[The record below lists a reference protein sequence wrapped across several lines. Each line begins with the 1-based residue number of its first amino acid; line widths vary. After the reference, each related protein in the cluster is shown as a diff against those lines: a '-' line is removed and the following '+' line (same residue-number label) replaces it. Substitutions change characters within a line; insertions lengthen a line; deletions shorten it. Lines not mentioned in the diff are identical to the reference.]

1 MKIGADS
8 KTLEQIF
15 YGLDKKYYIPKYQ
28 RDYSWTSGEEL
39 KELWTDVLSAFSK
52 DKDYFMGTIL
62 LAKHDEHAD
71 HFDIVDGQQRTV
83 SFMLLLSVIRDYS
96 KLIQDG
102 KISTKYLSAEY
113 GDEDDIA
120 DELYSEV
127 RGHIGKKDNYLR
139 VTNKDQPFFEKALDV
154 KRRELKTEV
163 NKSTNRIIKGKRF
176 FQDEIQKEFFERINS
191 LDNLKRFYEFCIT
204 KLKFVTIVVED
215 DYDAYVIFESLNSK
229 GMDLSVADLLKNKV
243 LNNIKDDRDQEIVL
257 NDWDELVKTIQDIPA
272 NFVDYIRV
280 YWNAYKS
287 SDTTKSTLYK
297 SIRSDIGVDTG
308 KTKELVNELLNN
320 AVYFDKLK
328 NKSNL
333 NWPKLNLKDKWAEDV
348 AEMNL
353 LGYTIHLPCFLYA
366 MKNNESILPEL
377 AKKSKVLLFRWVTIC
392 DFGVGEVDTLFKDVL
407 KSLKNKKT
415 DKETLE
421 LFDSLMKKVDDEVF
435 FEAFE
440 NFETENSKIM
450 KYIMTKLHIKD
461 NGASLVPNFLQVDL
475 EHILPQQLDIW
486 RDAGD
491 MEWFSM
497 PYKRWVYSVGNVA
510 LWEKSKNRSQKN
522 DRFKSKKVGYADSIF
537 PETQELALVREW
549 TGKAITDRASSL
561 ANKALTAWGS

>member
-1 MKIGADS
+1 
-8 KTLEQIF
+8 
-15 YGLDKKYYIPKYQ
+15 
-28 RDYSWTSGEEL
+28 
-39 KELWTDVLSAFSK
+39 
-52 DKDYFMGTIL
+52 
-62 LAKHDEHAD
+62 
-71 HFDIVDGQQRTV
+71 
-83 SFMLLLSVIRDYS
+83 
-96 KLIQDG
+96 
-102 KISTKYLSAEY
+102 
-113 GDEDDIA
+113 
-120 DELYSEV
+120 
-127 RGHIGKKDNYLR
+127 
-139 VTNKDQPFFEKALDV
+139 
-154 KRRELKTEV
+154 
-163 NKSTNRIIKGKRF
+163 
-176 FQDEIQKEFFERINS
+176 
-191 LDNLKRFYEFCIT
+191 
-204 KLKFVTIVVED
+204 
-215 DYDAYVIFESLNSK
+215 
-229 GMDLSVADLLKNKV
+229 
-243 LNNIKDDRDQEIVL
+243 
-257 NDWDELVKTIQDIPA
+257 
-272 NFVDYIRV
+272 
-280 YWNAYKS
+280 
-287 SDTTKSTLYK
+287 
-297 SIRSDIGVDTG
+297 
-308 KTKELVNELLNN
+308 
-320 AVYFDKLK
+320 
-328 NKSNL
+328 
-333 NWPKLNLKDKWAEDV
+333 
-348 AEMNL
+348 MNL

-377 AKKSKVLLFRWVTIC
+377 ANKSKVLLFRWVTIC

-491 MEWFSM
+491 MERFSM

-537 PETQELALVREW
+537 PETQELALVCEW